1 MKEQDE
7 NWNISRRDLMRT
19 AAAAG
24 LWLLAPPAVSL
35 GAVKPDKPL
44 TRVLGRTGFEVTT
57 LGLGGQASLQWTP
70 PGEDPER
77 IIQKAVDLGINYFDT
92 SNLYGPSQLNYGKAF
107 RTLHLIPGASEY
119 DEAKRRS
126 IFLAS
131 KTGLRYAKGQPGT
144 RGNVASV
151 TNGPPGSMTLDDLKR
166 TLSQIFGDGQ
176 GNYPPGAYLDL
187 LQIHNLTHVDEV
199 DAIFEGLETPDPKA
213 EWIGALAALRDYRDG
228 TNLTG
233 LNTKEEKLI
242 RHIGITGHFSSPVLM
257 ECLQRDTFNVID
269 TLLVA
274 MNANDR
280 RYFNHQYNVIP
291 VAAAKNVGI
300 IAMKVFADGAMYG
313 KGNHFSRQPADVVR
327 TVGSPAIPSAPLIR
341 YTLST
346 PGIATAIIG
355 IGHIDS
361 DRKLDQ
367 LEQNLAAAKF
377 SGQINDSE
385 RREIEQ
391 SSARA
396 KDGMTNYFQR
406 EAEVLSAP
414 RHLAISQKVE
424 ADQRVALLSWQT
436 AYAGDQPLSH
446 YEIRRDDFRSAGFAV
461 GKDLHGHDS
470 ETTIIGQVEH
480 RPQTTMSPFTFQDRL
495 EDQLAHRYRVI
506 TVDASGRMA
515 DSEEQ
520 LLPATG

>member
-1 MKEQDE
+1 MKDPNG
-7 NWNISRRDLMRT
+7 NWSINRKDLT
-19 AAAAG
+19 PEATTTSICTE
-24 LWLLAPPAVSL
+24 APPRVSL
-35 GAVKPDKPL
+35 GVAKPDKPL
-44 TRVLGRTGFEVTT
+44 TRILGRTGFEVTT
-57 LGLGGQASLQWTP
+57 LGLGGQASVQWTP

-77 IIQKAVDLGINYFDT
+77 IILKAVDLGINYFDT

-107 RTLHLIPGASEY
+107 RTLHVIPGASEY

-151 TNGPPGSMTLDDLKR
+151 TDGPPGSMTLDDLKR
-166 TLSQIFGDGQ
+166 TLSQVFGDGQ
-176 GNYPPGAYLDL
+176 GNYPSGAYIDL
-187 LQIHNLTHVDEV
+187 VQIHNLTHLDEV

-213 EWIGALAALRDYRDG
+213 EWIGTLAALRDYRDG

-242 RHIGITGHFSSPVLM
+242 RRIGITGHFSSPVLM
-257 ECLQRDTFNVID
+257 ECLQRDSFNVID

-291 VAAAKNVGI
+291 VAAAKNLGI

-341 YTLST
+341 YSLST

-367 LEQNLAAAKF
+367 LEQNLVAARF
-377 SGQINDSE
+377 SGQMNDSE

-391 SSARA
+391 SAARA

-414 RHLAISQKVE
+414 RHVAISQKVR
-424 ADQRVALLSWQT
+424 ADQRIALLSWQT

-461 GKDLHGHDS
+461 GKDLHGQDS
-470 ETTIIGQVEH
+470 ENIIIGRVEH
-480 RPQTTMSPFTFQDRL
+480 RPQTTMSPFTFHDRL
-495 EDQLAHRYRVI
+495 KDQIAHSYRVI

-515 DSEEQ
+515 DSEEL
-520 LLPATG
+520 LLPATV